1 VELLTLALAPKST
14 FCVLSG
20 MEAKPPS
27 LAMRLRAAGLTKS
40 HAYMVARGDRSP
52 SLQLAVKIHSEIG
65 VKLGPIACMT
75 DAQIKALARSIDV
88 AA

>member
-1 VELLTLALAPKST
+1 MTFPVALRST
-14 FCVLSG
+14 ICVLWG

-40 HAYMVARGDRSP
+40 HAYMVARGERTP
-52 SLQLAVKIHSEIG
+52 SLQLAVKIHNEIG
-65 VKLGPIACMT
+65 VKLGPVACMT
-75 DAQIKALARSIDV
+75 DAQIKALARSLDE